1 MADLIVSHI
10 GTDIGDGSVGVEDH
24 VFGSVEAVFIYI
36 LDGGHVSVFFKEG
49 GAAVLV

>member
-10 GTDIGDGSVGVEDH
+10 GTDIGDESVGVQDH
-24 VFGSVEAVFIYI
+24 VFGSLEAVFIYI
-36 LDGGHVSVFFKEG
+36 LDGGHVSVCFKEG